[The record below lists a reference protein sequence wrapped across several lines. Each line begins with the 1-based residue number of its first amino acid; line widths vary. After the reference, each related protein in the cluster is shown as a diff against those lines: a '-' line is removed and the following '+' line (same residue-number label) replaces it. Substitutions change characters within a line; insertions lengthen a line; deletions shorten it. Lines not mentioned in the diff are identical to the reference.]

1 MALRHLSFVPTIVR
15 VNTLVMSKSH
25 LFKLLLQFLS
35 IGHRRVG
42 CDGVLGSLKV
52 EDPCLQCLEPGED
65 GGSCV
70 EFSGIH
76 ITNAHVTGKTKL
88 RHN

>member
-25 LFKLLLQFLS
+25 LSNCCYNSFLLSQ
-35 IGHRRVG
+35 RVG